1 MQPFLPEGFEGLGPY
16 LLNIAIAVGILLL
29 GWLVAVVARAFTRW
43 GLRRTGLDHRLSSIA
58 GSPGEAGA
66 VNLTSWISRAVYY
79 LVLLLVLVVV
89 LQRLQLTIAAESI
102 QVFLEEIFRF
112 LPSIFWAAVLL
123 LVAWI
128 TASVLRFIIVRGLK
142 AARLDD
148 WLTQQAE
155 VETPEATSV
164 SETLGNVVYW
174 LVFLVFLPAVVG
186 VLGLQGM
193 LGPVQGVVEGILN
206 ALPGIFGAAIIIL
219 LGWIA
224 ARIVRQV
231 VANLLA
237 GAGLDALGDRWGVQ
251 EALGDQKLSAVV
263 GTVVYVLILIP
274 VAIAA
279 LDALQIDA
287 ISQPASE
294 ILTTVLAAV
303 PAIFAAILLLGVT
316 YFVARAVSGFVTN
329 ALTGIGFNNVLGWIG
344 MGSAEGA
351 AGQTPSQIIGYLA
364 WLAIMLFAVI
374 EASNLLGFGI
384 VADLISQFLV
394 AAGSMVAG
402 VVIFGLGLYFA
413 RIADRVIR
421 GTGGSQAHLMAPVA
435 RVAIIVF
442 SSALALR
449 QTGIAQDIVN
459 LSFGI
464 VLGAIAVAAAL
475 AFGLGGRDLAARE
488 IESWLK
494 SIREGTRFGRQA
506 DQDLA
511 KVDTRIESAI
521 K

>member
-1 MQPFLPEGFEGLGPY
+1 MQPFLPEGFEGLGPF
-16 LLNIAIAVGILLL
+16 LLNIAIAVAILIL
-29 GWLVAVVARAFTRW
+29 GWLLAIVARALTRW
-43 GLRRTGLDHRLSSIA
+43 GLRRTGFDRRLSSLT

-66 VNLTSWISRAVYY
+66 INLASWISRAVYY
-79 LVLLLVLVVV
+79 LILLLVLVVV

-102 QVFLEEIFRF
+102 QIFLEEIFRF

-123 LVAWI
+123 LIAWI
-128 TASVLRFIIVRGLK
+128 AASVLRLLIIRGLR
-142 AARLDD
+142 AARVDD
-148 WLTQQAE
+148 WLTQQAK
-155 VETPEATSV
+155 VETPEASSV
-164 SETLGNVVYW
+164 SEMFGNVVYW
-174 LVFLVFLPAVVG
+174 LVFLVFLPGVIG
-186 VLGLQGM
+186 VLGLQG
-193 LGPVQGVVEGILN
+193 LLEPVQGVVEEILR
-206 ALPGIFGAAIIIL
+206 ALPGIFGAATIIL

-237 GAGLDALGDRWGVQ
+237 GAGFDALGDRWGVQ
-251 EALGDQKLSAVV
+251 KTLGDQKLSAVV
-263 GTVVYVLILIP
+263 GTVVYLLILIP

-279 LDALQIDA
+279 LDVLQIDA

-303 PAIFAAILLLGVT
+303 PAIFAAILLIGVT
-316 YFVARAVSGFVTN
+316 YYVARGVSGFVTN
-329 ALTGIGFNNVLGWIG
+329 ALTGFGFNEVLGWIG
-344 MGSAEGA
+344 LSGAEGTT
-351 AGQTPSQIIGYLA
+351 GQTPSQIVGYLSR
-364 WLAIMLFAVI
+364 LAIMLFAVI

-384 VADLISQFLV
+384 AAELISQFLL

-413 RIADRVIR
+413 RIANRVIR
-421 GTGGSQAHLMAPVA
+421 GTGGSQAHLLAPVA

-459 LSFGI
+459 LAFGI

-475 AFGLGGRDLAARE
+475 AFGLGSRDLAAKE
-488 IESWLK
+488 IENWLK
-494 SIREGTRFGRQA
+494 SIRE
-506 DQDLA
+506 
-511 KVDTRIESAI
+511 
-521 K
+521 

>member
-1 MQPFLPEGFEGLGPY
+1 
-16 LLNIAIAVGILLL
+16 
-29 GWLVAVVARAFTRW
+29 
-43 GLRRTGLDHRLSSIA
+43 
-58 GSPGEAGA
+58 
-66 VNLTSWISRAVYY
+66 
-79 LVLLLVLVVV
+79 LVVV

-112 LPSIFWAAVLL
+112 LPSIFWAAALL

-128 TASVLRFIIVRGLK
+128 VASVLRFLIVRGLK

-148 WLTQQAE
+148 WLTQQAA
-155 VETPEATSV
+155 VETPEAGSV

-174 LVFLVFLPAVVG
+174 LVFLVFLPAIIG
-186 VLGLQGM
+186 VLGLQG
-193 LGPVQGVVEGILN
+193 LLEPVQGVVEEILG
-206 ALPGIFGAAIIIL
+206 ALPGIFGAAVIIL

-231 VANLLA
+231 VSNLLA
-237 GAGLDALGDRWGVQ
+237 GAGLDTFGDRWGVS
-251 EALGDQKLSAVV
+251 EALGDQKLSGVV
-263 GTVVYVLILIP
+263 GTVVYVLILVP

-287 ISQPASE
+287 VSQPASE

-303 PAIFAAILLLGVT
+303 PAIFAALLLLAVA
-316 YFVARAVSGFVTN
+316 YFVGRAVRGFVTN
-329 ALTGIGFNNVLGWIG
+329 ALTGIGFNNVLSWIG

-351 AGQTPSQIIGYLA
+351 AGQTPSQIVGYLA

-374 EASNLLGFGI
+374 EASDLLGFGI
-384 VADLISQFLV
+384 VADLISEFLV
-394 AAGSMVAG
+394 AAGGMVTG

-421 GTGGSQAHLMAPVA
+421 GTGGSQAHLLAPVA
-435 RVAIIVF
+435 RVSIIVF

-459 LSFGI
+459 LAFGI
-464 VLGAIAVAAAL
+464 VLGALAVAAAL

-488 IESWLK
+488 IENWLK
-494 SIREGTRFGRQA
+494 SIRE
-506 DQDLA
+506 
-511 KVDTRIESAI
+511 
-521 K
+521 

>member
-1 MQPFLPEGFEGLGPY
+1 MPEFLPEAFEGLGPS
-16 LLNIAIAVGILLL
+16 LLNIAIALAVLIVGWFL
-29 GWLVAVVARAFTRW
+29 AVVGRAVTRW
-43 GLRRTGLDHRLSSIA
+43 TLRRTGLDRRLSSVS

-79 LVLLLVLVVV
+79 LILLLVLVVV
-89 LQRLQLTIAAESI
+89 LRRLQLTSAAESI

-112 LPSIFWAAVLL
+112 LPSILWAGVLL
-123 LVAWI
+123 LIAWI
-128 TASVLRFIIVRGLK
+128 AASVLRFLIVRGVK

-148 WLTQQAE
+148 WLTKQADM
-155 VETPEATSV
+155 ETPEASSV

-174 LVFLVFLPAVVG
+174 LVFLVFLPAIIG
-186 VLGLQGM
+186 VLGLQG
-193 LGPVQGVVEGILN
+193 LLEPVQGVVEEILG
-206 ALPGIFGAAIIIL
+206 ALPGIFGAAVIIL

-237 GAGLDALGDRWGVQ
+237 GAGLDAFGDRWGVQ
-251 EALGDQKLSAVV
+251 EALGNQKLSDVV

-279 LDALQIDA
+279 LDALEIDA
-287 ISQPASE
+287 VSQPAAE

-303 PAIFAAILLLGVT
+303 PAIFAAILLIGVA

-329 ALTGIGFNNVLGWIG
+329 ALTGIGFNNVLSWIG

-351 AGQTPSQIIGYLA
+351 AGQTPSQIVGYLA

-374 EASNLLGFGI
+374 EASDLLGFGI
-384 VADLISQFLV
+384 VADLISQFLL
-394 AAGSMVAG
+394 AAGGMIAG

-421 GTGGSQAHLMAPVA
+421 GTGGSRAHLLAPVA
-435 RVAIIVF
+435 RVTIIVF

-459 LSFGI
+459 LAFGI

-475 AFGLGGRDLAARE
+475 AFGLGGRDVAAKE
-488 IESWLK
+488 IERWLK
-494 SIREGTRFGRQA
+494 SVRG
-506 DQDLA
+506 
-511 KVDTRIESAI
+511 
-521 K
+521 

>member
-1 MQPFLPEGFEGLGPY
+1 MQPFFPEGFEGLGPY
-16 LLNIAIAVGILLL
+16 LLNIAVAIGILLV
-29 GWLVAVVARAFTRW
+29 GWLVAAVARAFTRW
-43 GLRRTGLDHRLSSIA
+43 GLRRTGLDHRLSSVS
-58 GSPGEAGA
+58 GSPGQAGA

-79 LVLLLVLVVV
+79 LILLLVLVVV

-112 LPSIFWAAVLL
+112 LPSILWAGVLL

-128 TASVLRFIIVRGLK
+128 AASVLRFLIVRGLK
-142 AARLDD
+142 AARLDA
-148 WLTQQAE
+148 WLSRQAE
-155 VETPEATSV
+155 VDTTEASSV

-174 LVFLVFLPAVVG
+174 LVFLVFLPAVIG
-186 VLGLQGM
+186 VLGLQG
-193 LGPVQGVVEGILN
+193 LLEPVQGVVEAILG
-206 ALPGIFGAAIIIL
+206 ALPGIFGASIIIL

-224 ARIVRQV
+224 
-231 VANLLA
+231 
-237 GAGLDALGDRWGVQ
+237 
-251 EALGDQKLSAVV
+251 
-263 GTVVYVLILIP
+263 IP

-279 LDALQIDA
+279 LDAIQIDA

-303 PAIFAAILLLGVT
+303 PAIFAAILLLAVT
-316 YFVARAVSGFVTN
+316 YFVARAVSGFITN

-344 MGSAEGA
+344 IGSAEGA
-351 AGQTPSQIIGYLA
+351 GGQTPSQIVGYVA

-394 AAGSMVAG
+394 AAGGMVAG

-421 GTGGSQAHLMAPVA
+421 GTGGSQAHLLAPVA
-435 RVAIIVF
+435 RVAIVVF

-459 LSFGI
+459 LAFGI

-475 AFGLGGRDLAARE
+475 AFGLGSRDLAGRE
-488 IESWLK
+488 IETWLK
-494 SIREGTRFGRQA
+494 SIRE
-506 DQDLA
+506 
-511 KVDTRIESAI
+511 
-521 K
+521 

>member
-1 MQPFLPEGFEGLGPY
+1 MQPFLPEGFEGLGPF
-16 LLNIAIAVGILLL
+16 LLNIAIAVAILIF
-29 GWLVAVVARAFTRW
+29 GWLLAIVVRALTRW
-43 GLRRTGLDHRLSSIA
+43 GLRRSGLDRRLSSLT
-58 GSPGEAGA
+58 GGPGEAGA

-79 LVLLLVLVVV
+79 LILLLVLVLV
-89 LQRLQLTIAAESI
+89 LQRLQLTIAAETI
-102 QVFLEEIFRF
+102 QIFLGEIFRF

-123 LVAWI
+123 LIAWI
-128 TASVLRFIIVRGLK
+128 TASALRFLIIRGLK

-148 WLTQQAE
+148 WLIQQAE
-155 VETPEATSV
+155 VETPEARSA

-174 LVFLVFLPAVVG
+174 LVFLVFLPAVIG
-186 VLGLQGM
+186 VLGLQG
-193 LGPVQGVVEGILN
+193 LLVPVQGVVEEILR
-206 ALPGIFGAAIIIL
+206 ALPAIFGAAIIVL

-237 GAGLDALGDRWGVQ
+237 GAGLDTLGDRWGVQ

-316 YFVARAVSGFVTN
+316 YYVARAVSGFVTN
-329 ALTGIGFNNVLGWIG
+329 ALTGIGFDNVLGWIG
-344 MGSAEGA
+344 LGGAEGTT
-351 AGQTPSQIIGYLA
+351 GQTPSQIVGYLA
-364 WLAIMLFAVI
+364 WLGIMLFAVI

-384 VADLISQFLV
+384 AADLISEFLV
-394 AAGSMVAG
+394 VAGSVVAG

-421 GTGGSQAHLMAPVA
+421 GTGGSQAHLLAPVA
-435 RVAIIVF
+435 RGAIIVF

-449 QTGIAQDIVN
+449 QTGIGQDIVN
-459 LSFGI
+459 LAFGI

-475 AFGLGGRDLAARE
+475 AFGLGSRDLAAKE
-488 IESWLK
+488 IENWLK
-494 SIREGTRFGRQA
+494 SVRE
-506 DQDLA
+506 
-511 KVDTRIESAI
+511 
-521 K
+521 